1 MYIIILVFNISNVTE
16 TFELVS
22 SLTLFIYNSY
32 CILLNKI
39 NDKIFDILLTE

>member
-1 MYIIILVFNISNVTE
+1 MNIITLVFNISNITE

-32 CILLNKI
+32 GILLNKI